1 MASISYNKKTRTFTA
16 VWKDYAKEALGER
29 YPYGRKSEKWQ
40 GVKHPSAKE
49 KREVEKR
56 LMTFAD
62 DEEHKSKDK
71 ADYIRIH
78 GKDDEI
84 TATGYLTNLKDEELS
99 ISQNKTTVQQARLIR
114 NDFVTWLDINHK
126 KIALHEINSFIASRY
141 YKHLQAQ
148 GIAYG
153 TIRKYTN
160 RLRFLFKQVL
170 IKYED
175 SPLKYKNPFSTMRLD
190 SVIEQVAE
198 HTRKAFTQSQ
208 LRDFLHF
215 SMTSERL
222 NKWQILQRF
231 AIYYF
236 LIVTGWRV
244 NDILLMKWQ
253 QVDFDKGIIKM
264 THAKTEKKNIKT
276 ELYITELMAEILTA
290 LYLMK
295 EYSPNENHDFV
306 FSYWNAGTKKESNWY
321 GCIRANFIK
330 IRQKLNLDTSD
341 KKGKVKTYDYT
352 IHSFRGTVITRLT
365 QAGYNEA
372 MINYLVGHAPRT
384 IEAKHYLSLGSKDT
398 KTLIE
403 HMENLVFAY
412 DESLQVKALQDF
424 RNKKTKSIIKKY
436 APLTIK
442 TDNEVFIIK
451 SGLEQE

>member
-1 MASISYNKKTRTFTA
+1 
-16 VWKDYAKEALGER
+16 
-29 YPYGRKSEKWQ
+29 
-40 GVKHPSAKE
+40 
-49 KREVEKR
+49 
-56 LMTFAD
+56 
-62 DEEHKSKDK
+62 
-71 ADYIRIH
+71 
-78 GKDDEI
+78 
-84 TATGYLTNLKDEELS
+84 
-99 ISQNKTTVQQARLIR
+99 
-114 NDFVTWLDINHK
+114 
-126 KIALHEINSFIASRY
+126 
-141 YKHLQAQ
+141 
-148 GIAYG
+148 
-153 TIRKYTN
+153 
-160 RLRFLFKQVL
+160 
-170 IKYED
+170 
-175 SPLKYKNPFSTMRLD
+175 
-190 SVIEQVAE
+190 
-198 HTRKAFTQSQ
+198 
-208 LRDFLHF
+208 
-215 SMTSERL
+215 
-222 NKWQILQRF
+222 
-231 AIYYF
+231 
-236 LIVTGWRV
+236 
-244 NDILLMKWQ
+244 MKWQ

-436 APLTIK
+436 APLSIK
-442 TDNEVFIIK
+442 TDNGVFIIK